1 MLSPSVYAGSSAVF
15 HGSGEFGMF
24 HGVNVGTMYSHC
36 TYSTRGH
43 ARELTR
49 AQAGAR
55 ASARATGGGATFFQE
70 SHVYIYTLE
79 KKFFSFIG
87 LCKSVT
93 VREIWIPKQKSR
105 RIGAQALHQNWAG
118 R

>member
-1 MLSPSVYAGSSAVF
+1 MRSPSVYAGSSAMF
-15 HGSGEFGMF
+15 HGLGRVGMF

-55 ASARATGGGATFFQE
+55 ASARGLLVGVRLFFR
-70 SHVYIYTLE
+70 SHMCIYTPLR
-79 KKFFSFIG
+79 KNFFPLLDCAKVLRYARFGYRS
-87 LCKSVT
+87 KN
-93 VREIWIPKQKSR
+93 Q
-105 RIGAQALHQNWAG
+105 GA
-118 R
+118 

>member
-1 MLSPSVYAGSSAVF
+1 
-15 HGSGEFGMF
+15 MF

-36 TYSTRGH
+36 AYSTRGH
-43 ARELTR
+43 ARIN
-49 AQAGAR
+49 AGAGGR
-55 ASARATGGGATFFQE
+55 TRERARATGGGATFFQE

-87 LCKSVT
+87 LCENVT
-93 VREIWIPKQKSR
+93 VRKIWIPKQKSR
-105 RIGAQALHQNWAG
+105 RTGVQDLHQNWGG